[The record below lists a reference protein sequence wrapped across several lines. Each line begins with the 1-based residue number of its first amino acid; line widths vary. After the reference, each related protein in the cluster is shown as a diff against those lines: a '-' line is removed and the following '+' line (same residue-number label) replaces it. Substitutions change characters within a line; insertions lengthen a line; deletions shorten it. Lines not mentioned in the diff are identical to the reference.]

1 MIPLRDTIP
10 SSTVPFVTYLLIA
23 ANVSVAFYQTSLGS
37 AAVEPFVYT
46 YGLVPR
52 LFVTGHGHGLASLVT
67 SMFLHG
73 NWVHLIGNMLY
84 LHIFGDNVEDR
95 LGHARFLAM
104 YLVTGLIAGIAQIVV
119 DPHSPLPIVGASGA
133 IAGVTGAY
141 FIFFPRARIVTLVP
155 IFLFFQVVQ
164 IPAVFFL
171 VFWFAFQLMAGLG
184 SLGAQTAG
192 GVAFWAHIGG
202 FVGGMAVGPALAHR
216 ARRRARPTAW

>member
-1 MIPLRDTIP
+1 
-10 SSTVPFVTYLLIA
+10 
-23 ANVSVAFYQTSLGS
+23 
-37 AAVEPFVYT
+37 
-46 YGLVPR
+46 
-52 LFVTGHGHGLASLVT
+52 
-67 SMFLHG
+67 
-73 NWVHLIGNMLY
+73 
-84 LHIFGDNVEDR
+84 
-95 LGHARFLAM
+95 
-104 YLVTGLIAGIAQIVV
+104 
-119 DPHSPLPIVGASGA
+119 
-133 IAGVTGAY
+133 VTGAY